1 MQFID
6 GIDFF
11 DMLRQI
17 GLCNQE
23 TSCFYLASLILCIQ

>member
-6 GIDFF
+6 GLDLF

-17 GLCNQE
+17 GLCNHE
-23 TSCFYLASLILCIQ
+23 TSCFYLGCLILCI